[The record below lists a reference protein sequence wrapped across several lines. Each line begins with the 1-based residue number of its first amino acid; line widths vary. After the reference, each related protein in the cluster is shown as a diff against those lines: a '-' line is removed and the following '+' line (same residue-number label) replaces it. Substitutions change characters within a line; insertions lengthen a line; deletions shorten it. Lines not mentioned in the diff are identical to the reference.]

1 MTNASYFKI
10 KWVAFFLFALAA
22 TSFLWLGCGKK
33 GLPRVPQQPLP
44 ATVKDLSYRI
54 DHDRV
59 QLSWTIPA
67 ADDRSASY
75 PDSAKLFRF
84 KQSAEES
91 KCEKCPIR
99 FTEIADLPVQLKPPE
114 KSRPTPM
121 SYTEVLERGYR
132 YIYKVIIYNKEGIG
146 GKDSNTVEFLF

>member
-1 MTNASYFKI
+1 MTNASCFKI
-10 KWVAFFLFALAA
+10 KCVSIFLTSLAA
-22 TSFLWLGCGKK
+22 ISFLWLGCGKK
-33 GLPRVPQQPLP
+33 GPPRVPQQPLP

-75 PDSAKLFRF
+75 PAAVKLFRF

-91 KCEKCPIR
+91 NCEKCPIR
-99 FTEIADLPVQLKPPE
+99 FREIADLPVQLKPKD
-114 KSRPTPM
+114 KSRPNTM
-121 SYTEVLERGYR
+121 SYTEVLQRGYR
-132 YIYKVIIYNKEGIG
+132 YIYKVVIYNKEGIG

>member
-1 MTNASYFKI
+1 MHNASCFKM
-10 KWVAFFLFALAA
+10 KWVAFFLSTLAA

-33 GLPRVPQQPLP
+33 GPPRVPQQPLP

-54 DHDRV
+54 DHDTV

-75 PDSAKLFRF
+75 PAAVKLFRF

-91 KCEKCPIR
+91 NCEKCPIR
-99 FTEIADLPVQLKPPE
+99 FTQIADLPVQLKPMD
-114 KSRPTPM
+114 KSRPSTM
-121 SYTEVLERGYR
+121 SYTEDLERGYR